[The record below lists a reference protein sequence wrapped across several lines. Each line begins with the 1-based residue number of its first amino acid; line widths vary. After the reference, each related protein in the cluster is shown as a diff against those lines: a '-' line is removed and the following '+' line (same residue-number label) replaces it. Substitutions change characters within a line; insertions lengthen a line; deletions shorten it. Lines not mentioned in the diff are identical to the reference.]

1 MVLISSAYTAVVRE
15 YVNALWAIFAA
26 EMMILIVWRAW
37 HEWQRIDAPNTWA
50 RFWAWRAD
58 PVVAAAIA
66 FSVYLLADTI
76 SRTWVWMLLRA
87 VNNGERFQDNGLIP
101 ILACGIAI
109 VAALCSFRVFVP
121 LGYRNKAMAI
131 GIGVAVAIV
140 LLFEAI

>member
-1 MVLISSAYTAVVRE
+1 MVLISSAYTAVIRE

-26 EMMILIVWRAW
+26 EMMLLIIWRTW
-37 HEWQRIDAPNTWA
+37 HEWKRIEAPSTWA

-87 VNNGERFQDNGLIP
+87 VNDGQRIPDNGLIP
-101 ILACGIAI
+101 ISACAVAI

-121 LGYRNKAMAI
+121 LGYRNKVMIA
-131 GIGVAVAIV
+131 GIAAAVAIV
-140 LLFEAI
+140 LVFELI